1 MDYRSSIGTRCEDDS
16 LENEKGIGVAV
27 RDTSFCTCIRSTIA
41 FRRNLLGYDIVHHH
55 FCAINISTFFV
66 GRSFFFFP
74 FGYRY
79 GIVKFQSW
87 FSIVHS
93 VRSNG
98 IFLAA
103 VLQVINNMTRIS
115 VMYDDTLQDSCA
127 KMMLMR
133 IFVLLWFNRVMIN

>member
-1 MDYRSSIGTRCEDDS
+1 MDYRSSVGTRCEDDS

-27 RDTSFCTCIRSTIA
+27 RDTSFCMCFRSTIV
-41 FRRNLLGYDIVHHH
+41 FRRNLLGYGIVHHH

-66 GRSFFFFP
+66 ELFFSLP
-74 FGYRY
+74 FGYRH
-79 GIVKFQSW
+79 GIIKLHRSIMILDCSFCVK
-87 FSIVHS
+87 HS
-93 VRSNG
+93 

-127 KMMLMR
+127 KIMLMR
-133 IFVLLWFNRVMIN
+133 ISVLL